1 MTAPPT
7 TFNLVDEPW
16 IRVRNMAGLVEV
28 RSLRSVLAD
37 ARSIRALA
45 GEIPT
50 QDAAIL
56 RVLLAVLLGSVRT
69 DDDRSEDEALDLWL
83 AWWHAGKFPD
93 AVGAYLDT
101 VRHRFDLL
109 DATAPFFQVAG
120 LTTASGRASGLGKLI
135 AEVPDGAPYF
145 TTRTGPEV
153 ESLSLA
159 EAARWLVHCQAF
171 DPSGIKTGAV
181 GDERVKGGKGYPF
194 GYPAWAGNLGLVIAE
209 GASLFETLLYNLPL
223 ARSGLRDLPQWERP
237 PLGPGVDV
245 RHPAPHGPA
254 DMFTWPSRRLR
265 LMLSGDRVVDV
276 QISNG
281 DKLGPQ
287 DKHPFEPMSAWR
299 YSKNQS
305 SKTEQVLMPVMHSL
319 SRRIWQGL
327 GALLVPGPTDAPAQ
341 KAETVEW
348 LATLK
353 RHRLLEAG
361 RVVDLRIVG
370 FEYGTQNSTIDGAID
385 DRIAAPVAALTDRVL
400 AAAAVDAAE
409 RATRGVIALVN
420 LVSNLDL
427 AAGERRDERQ
437 RATIRQAMFEQG
449 YALLDAPYRRWIRSL
464 DDPALAETKLDEWSA
479 EASDVL
485 RRAGDDLALGAGPA
499 AWTGREVSRPGSEKP
514 VLLDAGLAGIWFRAA
529 LNKALPRPINNT
541 EERQK

>member
-153 ESLSLA
+153 
-159 EAARWLVHCQAF
+159 
-171 DPSGIKTGAV
+171 
-181 GDERVKGGKGYPF
+181 
-194 GYPAWAGNLGLVIAE
+194 
-209 GASLFETLLYNLPL
+209 
-223 ARSGLRDLPQWERP
+223 
-237 PLGPGVDV
+237 
-245 RHPAPHGPA
+245 
-254 DMFTWPSRRLR
+254 
-265 LMLSGDRVVDV
+265 
-276 QISNG
+276 
-281 DKLGPQ
+281 
-287 DKHPFEPMSAWR
+287 
-299 YSKNQS
+299 
-305 SKTEQVLMPVMHSL
+305 
-319 SRRIWQGL
+319 
-327 GALLVPGPTDAPAQ
+327 
-341 KAETVEW
+341 
-348 LATLK
+348 
-353 RHRLLEAG
+353 
-361 RVVDLRIVG
+361 
-370 FEYGTQNSTIDGAID
+370 
-385 DRIAAPVAALTDRVL
+385 
-400 AAAAVDAAE
+400 
-409 RATRGVIALVN
+409 
-420 LVSNLDL
+420 
-427 AAGERRDERQ
+427 
-437 RATIRQAMFEQG
+437 
-449 YALLDAPYRRWIRSL
+449 
-464 DDPALAETKLDEWSA
+464 
-479 EASDVL
+479 
-485 RRAGDDLALGAGPA
+485 
-499 AWTGREVSRPGSEKP
+499 
-514 VLLDAGLAGIWFRAA
+514 
-529 LNKALPRPINNT
+529 
-541 EERQK
+541 

>member
-1 MTAPPT
+1 MTAPPTT

-16 IRVRNMAGLVEV
+16 IRVRTTSGRVED
-28 RSLRSVLAD
+28 RSLRSVLDD
-37 ARSIRALA
+37 AASIRALA

-56 RVLLAVLLGSVRT
+56 RVLLAVLLGSVRS
-69 DDDRSEDEALDLWL
+69 DDGLSEDEALDLWL
-83 AWWHAGKFPD
+83 DWWHAGRFPD
-93 AVGAYLDT
+93 AVGAYLDA
-101 VRHRFDLL
+101 VRPRFDLV
-109 DATAPFFQVAG
+109 DADAPFFQVAG

-181 GDERVKGGKGYPF
+181 GDDRVRGGKGYPF

-209 GASLFETLLYNLPL
+209 GASLFATLLYNLPL
-223 ARSGLRDLPQWERP
+223 TRSGPHDLPQWERRP
-237 PLGPGVDV
+237 VGPGVDV
-245 RHPAPHGPA
+245 THPAPQGPA

-305 SKTEQVLMPVMHSL
+305 SKTEQVLMPVMHSP
-319 SRRIWQGL
+319 SRRVWQGL
-327 GALLVPGPTDAPAQ
+327 GALLVPGATETPAL
-341 KAETVEW
+341 KAQTVEW
-348 LATLK
+348 LATLR

-361 RVVDLRIVG
+361 RIVDLRIVG

-385 DRIAAPVAALTDRVL
+385 DRLAAPVAALTDRVL

-409 RATRGVIALVN
+409 RATRGVVALAN
-420 LVSNLDL
+420 LASNLDR
-427 AAGERRDERQ
+427 AAGGEGEAPREATFQ
-437 RATIRQAMFEQG
+437 RG

-464 DDPALAETKLDEWSA
+464 DDPALAETKLEEWSG
-479 EASDVL
+479 EASDIL
-485 RRAGDDLALGAGPA
+485 RRAGDALVLVAGPA
-499 AWTGREVSRPGSEKP
+499 AWTGREVSRLGSESP
-514 VLLDAGLAGIWFRAA
+514 TLLDAGLAGIWFHAA
-529 LNKALPRPINNT
+529 LNKALPRPTNNP
-541 EERQK
+541 EETTK